1 MEFPPNIRSVM
12 FARKLLLALATVL
25 LSGEFCVALASP
37 GSASQDKP
45 ATSDK
50 SNPQGKRDKKSGD
63 DTPTTR
69 LKIRVTGNNKPISN
83 ATVYVRFNVAGGFL
97 HKDKLAELDLKTN
110 EDGTA
115 KVPDLPQG
123 RVLIQVIAKDW
134 HTYGKWY
141 DVDGEEQTIEI
152 KLEPPPKWY

>member
-1 MEFPPNIRSVM
+1 MGLAQRCGSG
-12 FARKLLLALATVL
+12 ARIAQVLLPLAILLLSTAPCLAQQG
-25 LSGEFCVALASP
+25 SQAS
-37 GSASQDKP
+37 SQDKS

-50 SNPQGKRDKKSGD
+50 SSPQNKKDKKSSD
-63 DTPTTR
+63 DAPTTR
-69 LKIRVTGNNKPISN
+69 LKIRVTGKDKPISN

-141 DVDGEEQTIEI
+141 DVEGDEQTIEI
-152 KLEPPPKWY
+152 KLEPPTKWY